1 MTTTMIIMI
10 KSVLKKHFADK
21 TMRYQR
27 TLAFKGQDHVV
38 NDTTLIFLFRSY
50 QIDCKITLKLTNITK
65 QILKTLSKLHF
76 FFLITK
82 NAMSRIKAASTYF
95 FLFFLFKQRL
105 SL

>member
-1 MTTTMIIMI
+1 MI

-65 QILKTLSKLHF
+65 QILKTLSKLHNKKCDVKNQSSFYIF
-76 FFLITK
+76 FPV
-82 NAMSRIKAASTYF
+82 
-95 FLFFLFKQRL
+95 
-105 SL
+105 

>member
-1 MTTTMIIMI
+1 MIIMI

-76 FFLITK
+76 FFNNKKCDVK
-82 NAMSRIKAASTYF
+82 NQSSFYI
-95 FLFFLFKQRL
+95 FFLFKQRL

>member
-1 MTTTMIIMI
+1 MI

-21 TMRYQR
+21 SMRCQG
-27 TLAFKGQDHVV
+27 TLAFKGQDRVA

-50 QIDCKITLKLTNITK
+50 HIDCKITLKLTNITK

-76 FFLITK
+76 VITK
-82 NAMSRIKAASTYF
+82 NAMSRIKAACTY
-95 FLFFLFKQRL
+95 FFLFKQRL